1 LIDKFQGN
9 ELTKPY
15 DVTAKLGLPR
25 SLPGLSGVQRLVILM
40 TVVEPRAKV
49 QREPR
54 RQLHKRLA
62 WITADSG
69 VTEHECHVL
78 DLSSGGARIAMDD
91 AMDVRDQFELM
102 LVRGHPKRELCE
114 VVWRR
119 GKTYGIKFLTLLPEV
134 TTPATDPTEASI
146 LPS

>member
-1 LIDKFQGN
+1 
-9 ELTKPY
+9 
-15 DVTAKLGLPR
+15 
-25 SLPGLSGVQRLVILM
+25 M

-54 RQLHKRLA
+54 RQLLKRLA
-62 WITADSG
+62 WITVGDA

-91 AMDVRDQFELM
+91 AMDVRDRFELT
-102 LVRGHPKRELCE
+102 LVRGHHKRELCE

-119 GKTYGIKFLTLLPEV
+119 GKTYGVKFLTLVPEV
-134 TTPATDPTEASI
+134 AGPATDPTAASTP
-146 LPS
+146 PS

>member
-1 LIDKFQGN
+1 MN
-9 ELTKPY
+9 VAE
-15 DVTAKLGLPR
+15 
-25 SLPGLSGVQRLVILM
+25 
-40 TVVEPRAKV
+40 RAKI
-49 QREPR
+49 QREQR

-62 WITADSG
+62 WITADNG

-78 DLSSGGARIAMDD
+78 DLSSGGARIAADD
-91 AMDVRDQFELM
+91 MMDVRDRFELT

-119 GKTYGIKFLTLLPEV
+119 GKTYGVKFVTLLPV
-134 TTPATDPTEASI
+134 VVDVASDPASASA